1 MMAEFQFVVNGELV
15 LYDKYED
22 IPEDF
27 EHVIRFIPDL
37 PEPAGEDGEHTEEQH
52 EELALWNVRLQAL
65 MEKERASSN

>member
-37 PEPAGEDGEHTEEQH
+37 PEPEGEDGEHTVEQH
-52 EELALWNVRLQAL
+52 EELTLWNVRLQAL
-65 MEKERASSN
+65 MEKERARSN